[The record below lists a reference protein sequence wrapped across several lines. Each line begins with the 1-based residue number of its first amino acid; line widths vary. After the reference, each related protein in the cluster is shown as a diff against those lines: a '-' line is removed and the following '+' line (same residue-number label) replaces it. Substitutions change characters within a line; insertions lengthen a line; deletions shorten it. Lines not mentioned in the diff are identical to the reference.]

1 MLTDSAASNGEYA
14 RGDSMKDLKV
24 PLGGFRGEKLK
35 AETVAFVYL
44 L

>member
-1 MLTDSAASNGEYA
+1 M
-14 RGDSMKDLKV
+14 DLKV